1 MKHTLWYN
9 TWTEL
14 YREGLP
20 IGNGR
25 LAAMM
30 LGRPE
35 KLRVALNHE
44 WMWRGENRLREYP
57 DVSEHLPEIR
67 EALLQ
72 GDFEK
77 GTGLANEYMGGLGG
91 VSGVRNRVDPYQPV
105 GDLWVEVEAG
115 DAAEYKRSLD
125 LDTGLAQ
132 TEFTAPTGRITQRLF
147 TSSADGCIVAEVTSD
162 SPADMTAILSRIE
175 DPRCT
180 VT

>member
-44 WMWRGENRLREYP
+44 WMWRGENRFREYP

-77 GTGLANEYMGGLGG
+77 GTALANEHMGGLGG

-105 GDLWVEVEAG
+105 GDLWVEVHVLAPF
-115 DAAEYKRSLD
+115 AEPRGRGRRSPSVAS
-125 LDTGLAQ
+125 TGIGA
-132 TEFTAPTGRITQRLF
+132 TVARTARVGLTVVLVVVLFLGSFLLWQRL
-147 TSSADGCIVAEVTSD
+147 VAG
-162 SPADMTAILSRIE
+162 
-175 DPRCT
+175 
-180 VT
+180 